1 MQFELNQRLKIF
13 IWIVFQMC
21 GSLEGRSLWGVKKH
35 GIILETEEII
45 TPIMVFAVV
54 LLSPIL

>member
-13 IWIVFQMC
+13 IWIVFQMWQF
-21 GSLEGRSLWGVKKH
+21 GRKESVGVKKH

-54 LLSPIL
+54 LFSPIL